1 MTFLFNNCRNRDHA
15 RYGAG
20 AFFDLALSGR
30 QATMAKGLR
39 AGDTCIV
46 ASYAESGLVVFH
58 WHAFA
63 HEKRML
69 DEKGELVRVLFG
81 RPRRMELMAK
91 AQAAKT
97 RSYEA
102 FFDRLG
108 HFKIGSVFR
117 IDEATLAA
125 RAGTGAWAFSVPER
139 RG

>member
-39 AGDTCIV
+39 PGDTCIV
-46 ASYAESGLVVFH
+46 ASYAESGFVAFH
-58 WHAFA
+58 WYAFA

-81 RPRRMELMAK
+81 RARKMDLVAK

-97 RSYEA
+97 RSYEN
-102 FFDRLG
+102 FFDRHG

-117 IDEATLAA
+117 IDEAAQAA
-125 RAGTGAWAFSVPER
+125 RVGSGAWAFTLHEGR
-139 RG
+139 R